1 MIPKVSVNFVKGVL
15 LVGMLI
21 IAITDAWKGKWSMAF
36 MDLILL
42 VVLFI
47 LLVKVSITVEID
59 DKDKK

>member
-1 MIPKVSVNFVKGVL
+1 MIPKVGVNTVKTVL
-15 LVGMLI
+15 LVGMAI
-21 IAITDAWKGKWSMAF
+21 ITITDAGKGKWSLVITDA
-36 MDLILL
+36 ILL